1 MKRINKQVNN
11 NKGFT
16 LAELLAVI
24 VVIAV
29 IGAIVFPN
37 IFASIK
43 KSKEKSYN
51 IQVDI
56 YNKAAK
62 KWITQNLDSLN
73 KQDEYH
79 LNNINITLTTLKK
92 ERYIDDRYTVNPLTK
107 KVMAGCIV
115 ATYDANKESYNF
127 EYNDGENELNSSASD
142 DDKYNKEIAGCDS
155 YKGFVYTYDSQ
166 LKPTNGVKKSDGTTI
181 TPQTILANFLI
192 GTNDANLV
200 KVGQDYYY
208 QGLNPNNYVK
218 IEGSD
223 LIWRVLSINKDKTI
237 KLIATGESVNSTL
250 LSTSVFN
257 SSAYQTSVDLKT
269 NLEAELN
276 EINTTIIR
284 EENVFSIGSITDLA
298 TDYNVIASEE
308 KQTDYT
314 GKIGVIT
321 PSEYLKTISTSTNNS
336 YLKPTNSSTYWTMN
350 YKDNKHIIIDSEGLK
365 EANIDT
371 TTRGVYATIVI
382 NANVI
387 KKSGTGISSDP
398 YIIK

>member
-1 MKRINKQVNN
+1 MKKINN

-16 LAELLAVI
+16 LSELLAVI
-24 VVIAV
+24 VIIAV
-29 IGAIVFPN
+29 VSAIIFPN
-37 IFASIK
+37 VFSSIK
-43 KSKEKSYN
+43 KSKQRAYN
-51 IQVDI
+51 IQVDVFTQ
-56 YNKAAK
+56 AAK
-62 KWITQNLDSLN
+62 KWVTKNLDALT

-79 LNNINITLTTLKK
+79 LNNINISLTVLKK
-92 ERYIDDRYTVNPLTK
+92 ENFINNRYTVNSLNG
-107 KVMAGCIV
+107 KVMAGCVV

-127 EYNDGENELNSSASD
+127 EYKDGENELTKDATKEE
-142 DDKYNKEIAGCDS
+142 KYNKEITGCDS
-155 YKGFVYTYDSQ
+155 YKGLIYTYDSQ

-181 TPQTILANFLI
+181 TPETIFANFLI
-192 GTNDANLV
+192 GTNDTNLV

-223 LIWRVLSINKDKTI
+223 LIWRVLSINKDKSI

-257 SSAYQTSVDLKT
+257 SSSYKNSVDIKT
-269 NLEAELN
+269 DLEAELQD
-276 EINTTIIR
+276 INSNIIK
-284 EENVFSIGSITDLA
+284 EESVFSVGNVTDLTA
-298 TDYNVIASEE
+298 DYNVMASEE

-321 PSEYLKTISTSTNNS
+321 PSEYLKTFSKSTNNS
-336 YLKPTNSSTYWTMN
+336 YLKPTGSSTYWTMN

-365 EANIDT
+365 EVDIDT
-371 TTRGVYATIVI
+371 TTRGVYAII
-382 NANVI
+382 DISANVI